1 MTPVSIL
8 VANYKSG
15 DAIALCIESVR
26 RFTPEGSYRL
36 IVLNDYDPDDL
47 DGPYLRAA
55 RERGWIE
62 LYQAR
67 ERLYHGGALNV
78 LWNEIV
84 QTPVAVN
91 LDNDIEIRGPGW
103 LETLTALLAPDV
115 LAVCDSRPHHAISEQ
130 GYCPAFYR
138 FWFAAVNVNAYGDGM
153 QVDWRFAYAKRNEP
167 PYDRMLADVAKLN
180 VIQKHAPGFDDN
192 RVCLDPGSKLWVKVH
207 AENPRG
213 YKVLSIPPSM
223 SGKFRHYGH
232 VSYFAD
238 VPDDHDDYTRREKP
252 ARRAE
257 IRTALARLRAT

>member
-8 VANYKSG
+8 IANYKSG
-15 DAIALCIESVR
+15 EAIELCLESVR
-26 RFTPEGSYRL
+26 RYTPEGSYRL
-36 IVLNDYDPDDL
+36 IVLNDYDPTDL

-62 LYQAR
+62 LYQAK

-84 QTPVAVN
+84 QTPIAVN

-103 LETLTALLAPDV
+103 LEALTAPLAPDV
-115 LAVCDSRPHHAISEQ
+115 LAVCDERPRHVISEQ

-138 FWFAAVNVNAYGDGM
+138 FWFAAVNVAAYRDGM
-153 QVDWRFAYAKRNEP
+153 TVDWRFAYAKRNEP
-167 PYDRMLADVAKLN
+167 PYDRMLTPVAALDHPNKRGR
-180 VIQKHAPGFDDN
+180 GFDDN

-207 AENPRG
+207 CDNPKG
-213 YKVLSIPPSM
+213 YKVVPIPASAA
-223 SGKFRHYGH
+223 GKFRHYGH
-232 VSYFAD
+232 VSLFAD
-238 VPDDHDDYTRREKP
+238 VPDDYDDYTRREKP

-257 IRTALARLRAT
+257 IHKALERLRG